1 MGNEWVAMERRV
13 EEGIK
18 LQGRY
23 FVSAPAE
30 MKQLGGPE
38 AARAFALWHG
48 WMFVCHLG
56 GANYEFFE
64 TMPGQQLY

>member
-1 MGNEWVAMERRV
+1 MGQQWAAMERRI

-23 FVSAPAE
+23 FVCAPAE
-30 MKQLGGPE
+30 MKQLGDLE
-38 AARAFALWHG
+38 SARAFAQWHG
-48 WMFVCHLG
+48 WMFVNHLG

>member
-1 MGNEWVAMERRV
+1 MEQQWAAMERRIA
-13 EEGIK
+13 EGIK

-30 MKQLGGPE
+30 MKLLGDPIS
-38 AARAFALWHG
+38 ARAFAQWHG

-56 GANYEFFE
+56 GTHYEFFE
-64 TMPGQQLY
+64 TQPGQQLY